1 MAAWGSSTVKAER
14 IPSEPIKNK
23 KSKES
28 EKRNMKKLV
37 SRFMAVLMA
46 MTMMLSMSMTAF
58 AAEASKGT
66 LTVNNTV
73 AGKTLDLYQI
83 FTATKSGDN
92 VAYTLNSAYEGFFKN
107 NTRIPGS
114 ESLTGEALSEA
125 AYNYVKTQVGTNG
138 DAGTAKTFAKDMLG
152 WILDSKNNITAT
164 NTVDTTATSTVVPDL
179 AYGYYLVYPK
189 GATDTSTAP
198 GNQTYTSAASL
209 VSITAGTA
217 TINMKS
223 NYPTVDKKIIPA
235 QSGSGITVGAI
246 VDASWDGS
254 HQMELDDENDPEDTI
269 APRGAADEKKAGD
282 FGIGDTVT
290 YQLTSK
296 VPDMTGYNSYTFKF
310 SDTLSKGLDL
320 KEVLSVKV
328 GDTTLTAK
336 KSGIDTYALA
346 YDQAK
351 RTLTVTLNDFYNSY
365 KNRTGETITVVYT
378 ATLNK
383 DAVIGMNPN
392 TNKAV
397 VEYSNDPKSDG
408 TGTSEPSIVDAH
420 TFDFTIFKYYLKDAK
435 KTGLEKAEFEL
446 YKANEAGDA
455 ADTNAKI
462 NIVDEGN
469 GVYRQATAD
478 EAKAADFTSAKIVSD
493 ADGKVLVK
501 GLDAGT
507 YYLRE
512 TKAPEGYNKL
522 LSDIKVEIKANYDE
536 TTGKLTSYS
545 VDYTYN
551 GTTTTGTAIANKD
564 NSPEVAVEN
573 KTGAQL
579 PSTGARTALLL
590 TLAGVVLF
598 AFMAASSIYSK
609 RREAR

>member
-1 MAAWGSSTVKAER
+1 
-14 IPSEPIKNK
+14 
-23 KSKES
+23 
-28 EKRNMKKLV
+28 MKKLV

-46 MTMMLSMSMTAF
+46 MTMILSMSMTAF
-58 AAEASKGT
+58 AADAADAPKGT

-73 AGKTLDLYQI
+73 EGKTLDLYQI
-83 FTATKSGDN
+83 FTATKSGEN

-114 ESLTGEALSEA
+114 EDLTGEALSDA
-125 AYNYVKTQVGTNG
+125 AYNYVKTQVGPDGSNG
-138 DAGTAKTFAKDMLG
+138 AEFAKAILG
-152 WILDSKNNITAT
+152 WILENNTTVAAT
-164 NTVDTTATSTVVPDL
+164 HTNATTTADATVINNLD
-179 AYGYYLVYPK
+179 YGYYVVYPL

-198 GNQTYTSAASL
+198 GNEKVKSVASL
-209 VSITAGTA
+209 VSVTGIDA
-217 TINMKS
+217 TVNMKS

-235 QSGSGITVGAI
+235 QSGSGITIGAI
-246 VDASWDGS
+246 VNGNWEGN
-254 HQMELDDENDPEDTI
+254 HQMELDDENESEDTI
-269 APRGAADEKKAGD
+269 APHGATDEKKVGD

-328 GDTTLTAK
+328 GNTTLTAK
-336 KSGIDTYALA
+336 STGANTYALA
-346 YDQAK
+346 YDEDT

-365 KNRTGETITVVYT
+365 KNHTGETITVVYT

-397 VEYSNDPKSDG
+397 VEYSNDPKSEG
-408 TGTSEPSIVDAH
+408 TGTSEPSIVDVH
-420 TFDFTIFKYYLKDAK
+420 TFNFTIFKYYLKDAA
-435 KTGLEKAEFEL
+435 KTGLANAEFEL
-446 YKANEAGDA
+446 YKANGEVAGDKVNIKKVTDGGEYRVATPEEA
-455 ADTNAKI
+455 AA
-462 NIVDEGN
+462 EGFKS
-469 GVYRQATAD
+469 D
-478 EAKAADFTSAKIVSD
+478 IIVSGTN
-493 ADGKVLVK
+493 GKVLVK

-522 LSDIKVEIKANYDE
+522 LSDIKVEIKPVYDE

-551 GTTTTGTAIANKD
+551 GKTTNGAAITNKTD
-564 NSPEVAVEN
+564 SPEVAVEN

-579 PSTGARTALLL
+579 PSTGSKGALMV
-590 TLAGVVLF
+590 TLAGIVLF
-598 AFMAASSIYSK
+598 GALTASKAFGKKKAK
-609 RREAR
+609 N

>member
-1 MAAWGSSTVKAER
+1 
-14 IPSEPIKNK
+14 
-23 KSKES
+23 
-28 EKRNMKKLV
+28 
-37 SRFMAVLMA
+37 MAVLMV
-46 MTMMLSMSMTAF
+46 MTMILSMSMTAF
-58 AAEASKGT
+58 AAEAPKGT

-83 FTATKSGDN
+83 FTATKNGEN

-114 ESLTGEALSEA
+114 ESLTGEALSEK
-125 AYNYVKTQVGTNG
+125 AYEYVKTQVGTNG
-138 DAGTAKTFAKDMLG
+138 DAETAKTFAKDMLG
-152 WILDSKNNITAT
+152 WILDSANNITVT
-164 NTVDTTATSTVVPDL
+164 TTVNTTATSTVVPDL

-198 GNQTYTSAASL
+198 GNGNQTYTSAASL
-209 VSITAGTA
+209 VNITADTA

-235 QSGSGITVGAI
+235 QSGSGIKVGAI
-246 VDASWDGS
+246 VDGSWES
-254 HQMELDDENDPEDTI
+254 NHQMELDDENDPEDTI
-269 APRGAADEKKAGD
+269 APHGTADEKKAGD
-282 FGIGDTVT
+282 FGIGDTIT

-296 VPDMTGYNSYTFKF
+296 VPDMTGYDSYTFKF

-328 GDTTLTAK
+328 GNTTLTAK
-336 KSGIDTYALA
+336 TTGANTYALA
-346 YDQAK
+346 YDK
-351 RTLTVTLNDFYNSY
+351 TSRILTVTLNDFYSSY
-365 KNRTGETITVVYT
+365 KNYTGETITVVYT

-408 TGTSEPSIVDAH
+408 TGTSEPSKVDVH
-420 TFDFTIFKYYLKDAK
+420 TFNFTIFKYYLKGAD
-435 KTGLEKAEFEL
+435 KTGLANAEFEL
-446 YKANEAGDA
+446 YKANEAGNA
-455 ADTNAKI
+455 ADENAKI
-462 NIVDEGN
+462 NIVKVKDGE
-469 GVYRQATAD
+469 YRQATPE
-478 EAKAADFTSAKIVSD
+478 EAAAEGFKSDVIVSGTN
-493 ADGKVLVK
+493 GKVLVK

-522 LSDIKVEIKANYDE
+522 LSDITVVIKADYDVK
-536 TTGKLTSYS
+536 TGKLTSYS

-551 GTTTTGTAIANKD
+551 GKTTNGVAITNKTD
-564 NSPEVAVEN
+564 SPEVAVEN

-579 PSTGARTALLL
+579 PSTGSKGALMV
-590 TLAGVVLF
+590 TLAGIVLF
-598 AFMAASSIYSK
+598 GALTASKAFGKKKANN
-609 RREAR
+609 

>member
-1 MAAWGSSTVKAER
+1 
-14 IPSEPIKNK
+14 
-23 KSKES
+23 
-28 EKRNMKKLV
+28 MKKLV
-37 SRFMAVLMA
+37 SRLMAVLMA
-46 MTMMLSMSMTAF
+46 MTMILSMSMTAF
-58 AAEASKGT
+58 AAEASKGS

-92 VAYTLNSAYEGFFKN
+92 VAYTLNDAYKEFFKTKVEN
-107 NTRIPGS
+107 GS
-114 ESLTGEALSEA
+114 SLSGEALSEA
-125 AYNYVKTQVGTNG
+125 AYNYVKTQVGTDGSNG
-138 DAGTAKTFAKDMLG
+138 AAFAKDIMG
-152 WILDSKNNITAT
+152 WILGNTAT
-164 NTVDTTATSTVVPDL
+164 VEATHTTATTTDTTTVINNLD
-179 AYGYYLVYPK
+179 YGYYVVYPL

-198 GNQTYTSAASL
+198 GNEAVKSVASL
-209 VSITAGTA
+209 VSVTGDDA
-217 TINMKS
+217 TVNMKS

-246 VDASWDGS
+246 VDGSWEGN

-269 APRGAADEKKAGD
+269 APHGAADEKKAGD
-282 FGIGDTVT
+282 FGIGDTIT

-328 GDTTLTAK
+328 GNITLKAGKTGTT
-336 KSGIDTYALA
+336 TYALT
-346 YDQAK
+346 YDETS
-351 RTLTVTLNDFYNSY
+351 RNLTVTLNDFYNSY
-365 KNRTGETITVVYT
+365 KNHTGETITVVYT

-397 VEYSNDPKSDG
+397 VEYSNNPTTGG
-408 TGTSEPSIVDAH
+408 TGTSEPSIVDVH
-420 TFDFTIFKYYLKDAK
+420 TFDFTIYKYYLKDQNNK
-435 KTGLEKAEFEL
+435 EDKTALANAEFEL
-446 YKANEAGDA
+446 YKANTTGDA

-462 NIVDEGN
+462 NIVDEGK

-478 EAKAADFTSAKIVSD
+478 EAKVTGFTSAKIVSD

-501 GLDAGT
+501 GLVAGT

-551 GTTTTGTAIANKD
+551 GTKTPGNAITSKD
-564 NSPEVAVEN
+564 NSPEVPVEN

-579 PSTGARTALLL
+579 PSTGSKGALMV
-590 TLAGVVLF
+590 TLAGIVLF
-598 AFMAASSIYSK
+598 GVLTASKAFGKKESK
-609 RREAR
+609 

>member
-1 MAAWGSSTVKAER
+1 
-14 IPSEPIKNK
+14 
-23 KSKES
+23 
-28 EKRNMKKLV
+28 MKKLV

-46 MTMMLSMSMTAF
+46 MTMILSMSMTAF
-58 AAEASKGT
+58 AAEAPKGT

-83 FTATKSGDN
+83 FTATKNEAGN
-92 VAYTLNSAYEGFFKN
+92 VAYTLNSAYEGFFQSKISGAS
-107 NTRIPGS
+107 T
-114 ESLTGEALSEA
+114 LTGEALSEK
-125 AYNYVKTQVGTNG
+125 AYNYVKDQVGTDGSNG
-138 DAGTAKTFAKDMLG
+138 AAFAKDILD
-152 WILDSKNNITAT
+152 WILKNATTVATTHTTA
-164 NTVDTTATSTVVPDL
+164 NTTADTTVINNLD
-179 AYGYYLVYPK
+179 YGYYVVYPL

-198 GNQTYTSAASL
+198 GNEKSVASL
-209 VSITAGTA
+209 VSVTGIDA
-217 TINMKS
+217 TVNMKS

-235 QSGSGITVGAI
+235 QSGSGITIGAI
-246 VDASWDGS
+246 VNGNWEGN
-254 HQMELDDENDPEDTI
+254 HQMELDDENESEDTI
-269 APRGAADEKKAGD
+269 APHGATDEKKVGD

-328 GDTTLTAK
+328 GNTTLTAK
-336 KSGIDTYALA
+336 STGANTYALA
-346 YDQAK
+346 YDK
-351 RTLTVTLNDFYNSY
+351 SNRTLTVTLNDFYNSY
-365 KNRTGETITVVYT
+365 KNRTGDTITVVYT
-378 ATLNK
+378 ATLNR

-397 VEYSNDPKSDG
+397 VEYSNNPKSDG
-408 TGTSEPSIVDAH
+408 TGKSEPSIVDVH
-420 TFDFTIFKYYLKDAK
+420 TFDFTIFKYYLKDETQ
-435 KTGLEKAEFEL
+435 TGLANAEFEL

-478 EAKAADFTSAKIVSD
+478 EAKATGFTSAKIVSD

-522 LSDIKVEIKANYDE
+522 LSDIKVEIKPVYDE

-551 GTTTTGTAIANKD
+551 GKTTNGAAITNKTD
-564 NSPEVAVEN
+564 SPEVAVEN

-579 PSTGARTALLL
+579 PSTGSKGALMV
-590 TLAGVVLF
+590 TLAGIVLF
-598 AFMAASSIYSK
+598 GALTASKAFGKKKANN
-609 RREAR
+609 

>member
-1 MAAWGSSTVKAER
+1 
-14 IPSEPIKNK
+14 
-23 KSKES
+23 
-28 EKRNMKKLV
+28 MKKLV

-46 MTMMLSMSMTAF
+46 MTMILSMSMTAF
-58 AAEASKGT
+58 AAEAPKGT

-83 FTATKSGDN
+83 FTATKNGNN
-92 VAYTLNSAYEGFFKN
+92 VAYTLNSAYEGFFQSKI
-107 NTRIPGS
+107 TDAS
-114 ESLTGEALSEA
+114 TLKGEALSEK
-125 AYNYVKTQVGTNG
+125 AYEYVKDQVGTDGSNG
-138 DAGTAKTFAKDMLG
+138 AAFAKDILD
-152 WILDSKNNITAT
+152 WILKNATTVATTHTTA
-164 NTVDTTATSTVVPDL
+164 NTTADTTVINNLD
-179 AYGYYLVYPK
+179 YGYYVVYPL

-198 GNQTYTSAASL
+198 GNEKVKSVASL
-209 VSITAGTA
+209 VSVTGIDA
-217 TINMKS
+217 TVNMKS

-254 HQMELDDENDPEDTI
+254 HQMELDDENNPEDTI
-269 APRGAADEKKAGD
+269 APHSESDEKKAGD

-328 GDTTLTAK
+328 GNTTLTAK
-336 KSGIDTYALA
+336 STGANTYALA
-346 YDQAK
+346 YDK
-351 RTLTVTLNDFYNSY
+351 SNRTLTVTLNDFYNSY
-365 KNRTGETITVVYT
+365 KNRTGDTITVVYT
-378 ATLNK
+378 ATLNR

-397 VEYSNDPKSDG
+397 VEYSNNPKSDG
-408 TGTSEPSIVDAH
+408 TGKSEPSIVDVH
-420 TFDFTIFKYYLKDAK
+420 TFDFTIFKYYLKDETQ
-435 KTGLEKAEFEL
+435 TGLANAEFEL

-478 EAKAADFTSAKIVSD
+478 EAKATGFTSAKIVSD

-522 LSDIKVEIKANYDE
+522 LSDIKVEIKPVYDE

-551 GTTTTGTAIANKD
+551 GKTTNGAAITNKTD
-564 NSPEVAVEN
+564 SPEVAVEN

-579 PSTGARTALLL
+579 PSTGSKGALMV
-590 TLAGVVLF
+590 TLAGIVLF
-598 AFMAASSIYSK
+598 GALTASKAFGKKKANN
-609 RREAR
+609 

>member
-1 MAAWGSSTVKAER
+1 
-14 IPSEPIKNK
+14 
-23 KSKES
+23 
-28 EKRNMKKLV
+28 MKKLV

-46 MTMMLSMSMTAF
+46 MTMILSMSMTAF
-58 AAEASKGT
+58 AAEAPKGT

-83 FTATKSGDN
+83 FTATKNGNN
-92 VAYTLNSAYEGFFKN
+92 VAYTLNSAYEGFFQSKI
-107 NTRIPGS
+107 TDAS
-114 ESLTGEALSEA
+114 TLKGEALSEK
-125 AYNYVKTQVGTNG
+125 AYEYVKDQVGTDGSNG
-138 DAGTAKTFAKDMLG
+138 AAFAKDIMG
-152 WILDSKNNITAT
+152 WILSASGETKTAVEST
-164 NTVDTTATSTVVPDL
+164 HSTTTTADTKTVIENL
-179 AYGYYLVYPK
+179 IYGYYVVYPL

-198 GNQTYTSAASL
+198 GNETVKSVASL
-209 VSITAGTA
+209 VNVTGDAS
-217 TINMKS
+217 INMKS

-235 QSGSGITVGAI
+235 QSGSGITIGAI
-246 VDASWDGS
+246 VNGNWEGN
-254 HQMELDDENDPEDTI
+254 HQMELDDENESEDTI
-269 APRGAADEKKAGD
+269 APHGATDEKKVGD

-328 GDTTLTAK
+328 GNTTLKAGKT
-336 KSGIDTYALA
+336 GTNTYALT
-346 YDQAK
+346 YDK
-351 RTLTVTLNDFYNSY
+351 TSRILTVTLNDFYNSY
-365 KNRTGETITVVYT
+365 KNHTGETITVVYT

-397 VEYSNDPKSDG
+397 VEYSNNPSTDK
-408 TGTSEPSIVDAH
+408 TGTSEPSTVDAH
-420 TFDFTIFKYYLKDAK
+420 TFDFTIYKYYLKDQNNKEDKIA
-435 KTGLEKAEFEL
+435 LEKAEFEL
-446 YKANEAGDA
+446 YKGNTEGTA
-455 ADTNAKI
+455 ADEQAKV

-478 EAKAADFTSAKIVSD
+478 EAKATGFTSAKIVSD

-512 TKAPEGYNKL
+512 TKAPDGYNKL
-522 LSDIKVEIKANYDE
+522 LSDIKVEIKPVYDE

-551 GTTTTGTAIANKD
+551 GKTTNGTAITDKD
-564 NSPEVAVEN
+564 SHPVVAVEN

>member
-1 MAAWGSSTVKAER
+1 
-14 IPSEPIKNK
+14 
-23 KSKES
+23 
-28 EKRNMKKLV
+28 MKKLV

-46 MTMMLSMSMTAF
+46 MTMILSMSMTAF
-58 AAEASKGT
+58 AAEAQKGT
-66 LTVNNTV
+66 LTVKNTV

-92 VAYTLNSAYEGFFKN
+92 VAYTLNSAYEGFFQSKI
-107 NTRIPGS
+107 TDAS
-114 ESLTGEALSEA
+114 ALTGEALSEK
-125 AYNYVKTQVGTNG
+125 AYDYVKTQVGTDGSNG
-138 DAGTAKTFAKDMLG
+138 AAFAKDMLG
-152 WILDSKNNITAT
+152 WILDLKNNITAT
-164 NTVDTTATSTVVPDL
+164 KTVVTTAPSTQISDL

-189 GATDTSTAP
+189 GATDTSAAP

-209 VSITAGTA
+209 VNVTGDTS
-217 TINMKS
+217 INMKS

-235 QSGSGITVGAI
+235 QSGSGIKVGAI

-254 HQMELDDENDPEDTI
+254 HHMGLEDDENESEDTI

-310 SDTLSKGLDL
+310 SDALSKGLDL

-328 GDTTLTAK
+328 GNTTLTAK
-336 KSGIDTYALA
+336 GTGANTYALA

-365 KNRTGETITVVYT
+365 KNHTGETITVVYT

-397 VEYSNDPKSDG
+397 VECSNDPTTGG
-408 TGTSEPSIVDAH
+408 TGTSEPSIVDVH
-420 TFDFTIFKYYLKDAK
+420 TFDFTIYKYYLKGQK
-435 KTGLEKAEFEL
+435 KTSLANAEFEL
-446 YKANEAGDA
+446 YKANKAGDA

-462 NIVDEGN
+462 NIVDEGK

-478 EAKAADFTSAKIVSD
+478 EAKVTGFTSAKIVSD

-501 GLDAGT
+501 GLVAGT

-551 GTTTTGTAIANKD
+551 GTKTPGTAITSKD
-564 NSPEVAVEN
+564 NSPEVPVEN

-579 PSTGARTALLL
+579 PSTGSKGALMV
-590 TLAGVVLF
+590 TLAVIVLF
-598 AFMAASSIYSK
+598 GALTASKAFGKKKAK
-609 RREAR
+609 N